1 MAEYK
6 QYITQVQENG
16 SVMISEDV
24 VATIVAHALSEVE
37 GVGSLGIKPGVSI
50 ADFTNKKN
58 WGKGLKILIAEDN
71 TLTIECGI
79 MVCYG
84 YSVVDVAK
92 DVQPPAWSPSPARR
106 SRASPSTSAASSTSK
121 VGRYEKRRRQRTGS
135 TSDLRPG
142 VYRRGAGAG
151 GFHPSGQGI
160 LRKTGRGK

>member
-6 QYITQVQENG
+6 QYITQIQENG

-37 GVGSLGIKPGVSI
+37 GVGSLGVKPGVSI

-92 DVQPPAWSPSPARR
+92 DVQAAVT
-106 SRASPSTSAASSTSK
+106 ASVESITGTKVESVSVNVCGIVQ

-135 TSDLRPG
+135 TSDLRSG
-142 VYRRGAGAG
+142 VHRRRAGTG
-151 GFHPSGQGI
+151 GFHPPEQGI
-160 LRKTGRGK
+160 LRKAG

>member
-6 QYITQVQENG
+6 QYITQIQENG

-37 GVGSLGIKPGVSI
+37 GVGSLGIKP
-50 ADFTNKKN
+50 DFANKKN

-92 DVQPPAWSPSPARR
+92 DVQAAVT
-106 SRASPSTSAASSTSK
+106 ASVESITGTK
-121 VGRYEKRRRQRTGS
+121 VES
-135 TSDLRPG
+135 VS
-142 VYRRGAGAG
+142 VNVC
-151 GFHPSGQGI
+151 GI
-160 LRKTGRGK
+160 VHK

>member
-6 QYITQVQENG
+6 QYITQIQENG

-50 ADFTNKKN
+50 ADFANKKN

-84 YSVVDVAK
+84 YLS
-92 DVQPPAWSPSPARR
+92 
-106 SRASPSTSAASSTSK
+106 
-121 VGRYEKRRRQRTGS
+121 
-135 TSDLRPG
+135 LI
-142 VYRRGAGAG
+142 
-151 GFHPSGQGI
+151 HI
-160 LRKTGRGK
+160 

>member
-6 QYITQVQENG
+6 QYITQIQENG

-24 VATIVAHALSEVE
+24 VATIVAHALSDVE
-37 GVGSLGIKPGVSI
+37 GVGIKPGVSI

-92 DVQPPAWSPSPARR
+92 DVQAAVT
-106 SRASPSTSAASSTSK
+106 ASVESITGTK
-121 VGRYEKRRRQRTGS
+121 VES
-135 TSDLRPG
+135 VS
-142 VYRRGAGAG
+142 VNVC
-151 GFHPSGQGI
+151 GI
-160 LRKTGRGK
+160 VHK